1 MKNLQ
6 AELFPA
12 LEHGFR
18 KTPKRSLIRH
28 ISLPSG
34 RYESAIPKPAGNID
48 DPLAA
53 WWTAYLE
60 GKVPTPRPATKTKEN
75 LTITELF
82 CGPGGLAQGVK
93 QACHE
98 LNYGFKSL
106 AAVDV
111 DKDATTIYQLNHKT
125 KYTTDES
132 IADLVNYEIKTSGS
146 KSKFK
151 KPPTVEERFLSRV
164 SETKLLLAG
173 PPCQGHSNLN
183 NKTRRDDPRNELYL
197 TVPALAIA
205 AGIPGII
212 IENVTAVVHDR
223 SGVVE
228 KTRQLLENAGYFVD
242 TGVLKA
248 NNLGWP
254 QTRGRFFLIA
264 RKDKPPVPISEVA
277 KGLKR
282 DPLSVL
288 WAINDLADREHDD
301 FLNRKPKETEDTIRR
316 IKWLFDNDEYNL
328 ALDQRPDCHKEGT
341 TYTSCYGRMFPD
353 KPAPTLTT
361 GFMTPGRGRF
371 VHPTR
376 RRVLTPLEAARIQ
389 GFPDTYN
396 WVFPGEPR
404 PKVQLLAKWLG
415 DAVPMPLGYA
425 AALSLLGPGPLPDP
439 K

>member
-1 MKNLQ
+1 MADLHR
-6 AELFPA
+6 ELFP
-12 LEHGFR
+12 LVDHGFR

-60 GKVPTPRPATKTKEN
+60 GKVPTPKPATKTKEN

-132 IADLVNYEIKTSGS
+132 IADLVNYEIKISGS

-228 KTRQLLENAGYFVD
+228 KTRQ
-242 TGVLKA
+242 
-248 NNLGWP
+248 
-254 QTRGRFFLIA
+254 
-264 RKDKPPVPISEVA
+264 
-277 KGLKR
+277 
-282 DPLSVL
+282 
-288 WAINDLADREHDD
+288 
-301 FLNRKPKETEDTIRR
+301 
-316 IKWLFDNDEYNL
+316 
-328 ALDQRPDCHKEGT
+328 
-341 TYTSCYGRMFPD
+341 
-353 KPAPTLTT
+353 
-361 GFMTPGRGRF
+361 
-371 VHPTR
+371 
-376 RRVLTPLEAARIQ
+376 
-389 GFPDTYN
+389 
-396 WVFPGEPR
+396 
-404 PKVQLLAKWLG
+404 
-415 DAVPMPLGYA
+415 
-425 AALSLLGPGPLPDP
+425 
-439 K
+439 